1 MLVLGWWLLPIALY
15 RLVPLS
21 LDAQAWRQL
30 LPASSRPDV
39 FSVIWMRWIRE
50 SVNALLPV
58 AGVGGDIASA
68 RLVHRRGVPGAK
80 VAAAMVVDITVGV
93 ATQLIFVLSGVTL
106 LAARSNA
113 HAAVPV
119 AWAMLTGIAVF
130 VRSAPWKSPRSRP
143 PRKAVKTGVAEDAGE
158 PISAAGSRG
167 SDGRQ
172 RLHVAVARTR
182 RWRRAAVTG
191 SRRGVRHCGKARHL
205 GQRMANAHPSPG
217 PKSLLPILG
226 RQYGERNL
234 WFESISLHQASLF
247 ELRGFGP

>member
-15 RLVPLS
+15 RLFPLS

-50 SVNALLPV
+50 SVNAPLPV

-119 AWAMLTGIAVF
+119 AWAMLTAVPLKTDFETRARKRQRMPGKMSPLSGFQIQLPQTSGKTREFAPLKGIL
-130 VRSAPWKSPRSRP
+130 VRSHRELFQFRRRLPS
-143 PRKAVKTGVAEDAGE
+143 DDCHAGDWRH
-158 PISAAGSRG
+158 SAG
-167 SDGRQ
+167 
-172 RLHVAVARTR
+172 
-182 RWRRAAVTG
+182 RRAK
-191 SRRGVRHCGKARHL
+191 C
-205 GQRMANAHPSPG
+205 
-217 PKSLLPILG
+217 SL
-226 RQYGERNL
+226 
-234 WFESISLHQASLF
+234 
-247 ELRGFGP
+247 